1 MYAVITVKRDTK
13 SPLLYLLVGKGNEVS
28 SQPTALN
35 DHDRYLLLQ
44 QPQDVVNVRWTA
56 LDQQTH
62 HRRGD

>member
-13 SPLLYLLVGKGNEVS
+13 SPLLHLLVGKGNEVS
-28 SQPTALN
+28 SQPAALN

-62 HRRGD
+62 HRCCD

>member
-13 SPLLYLLVGKGNEVS
+13 SPLLHLLVGKGNEVGG
-28 SQPTALN
+28 QPTALN
-35 DHDRYLLLQ
+35 DHDRDLLLQ

-62 HRRGD
+62 HRRCD